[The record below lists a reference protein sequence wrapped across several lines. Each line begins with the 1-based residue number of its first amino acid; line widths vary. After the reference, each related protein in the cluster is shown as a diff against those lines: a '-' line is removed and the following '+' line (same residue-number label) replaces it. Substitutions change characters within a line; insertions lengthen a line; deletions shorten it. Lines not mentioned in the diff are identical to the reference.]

1 MSTLNDIDRSLR
13 TALGSIASG
22 ASLDSA
28 LEAVTSAIRDRT
40 LASSCKIWLVK
51 PGDVCDTCAL
61 VDRCAD
67 RSMCLHFKASAPH
80 GIEEPARVPL
90 TVFRDR
96 VAARGGV
103 ARIGEPSGV
112 GRMLFP
118 SSDVS
123 ASAAF
128 AAFPLKGPAGV
139 LGLIAVMRSTPFSH
153 EETDEL
159 RSFSDVAVLAVRV
172 ADLTSRLQR
181 ASYQIGETAE
191 TRAEV
196 ESLLHAILFGSP
208 EHAVVAEDLQGN
220 ITVFGEGARVLYGYE
235 PDEVIGRAKSDVL
248 FAPEEVESG
257 KIVEILNEV
266 MHTGRCE
273 SVITRIRKNGER
285 FPSRATITVR
295 RDPDGDPAGFVI
307 VERDLSKE
315 RDTARLGESS
325 ARQVAQL
332 EDTVVALK
340 SANALLER
348 DVDTLRRQSADLAAR
363 ASHAFDADEVTAI
376 RIETIRELKGR
387 VAELQS
393 QLLDATTE
401 RDALVAGL
409 VRQNASAELST
420 PSAESHGNAG
430 FRVLADL
437 SQELRSPLSSIVGLS
452 GLVLD
457 GARRMD
463 PREQD
468 AVERIGNSAREMLTL
483 VNNMLDRARIETG
496 EMDLTTDRVDLAEVV
511 GSARTAVEP
520 LAHARRMPI
529 VEDLE
534 PGLPMVVAD
543 RLKVRQILVNL
554 LTFSVR
560 NSREGQIRI
569 EARPRS
575 DGVAVSISHSGPGL
589 ASDRVQAMLDGR
601 GRGGAGL
608 DGSNGL
614 DLGLSVSRMLADM
627 LGGELTVANDHA
639 RGSVLTLRLPNVG
652 PGSVIGASGLLRPID
667 VVYATSDDTGRL
679 ATEALRALGR
689 DAARVDT
696 LERADAILGVAPSAV
711 AIVELG
717 DAGAWSLLDRLAR
730 TDDGPRTVAVGTM
743 AEWGRS
749 LARGAWAYAPRP
761 LTRPRI
767 DAAIAKCLGA
777 ERSRVLV
784 VDDDPASREILATML
799 RHPGL
804 DVVVAST
811 WSEAEAGLRPRLPDA
826 LVINLGIP
834 GTDGVAVVRFLATQP
849 ALSSLGFVLV
859 TAKDLTKAD
868 KRALGPST
876 VVLQQGSF
884 TREELLVSIDRAVTK
899 WPSQS

>member
-437 SQELRSPLSSIVGLS
+437 SQGIRSAASIVDRRTERSRARWCASNGSSRAGRRRTDRELSSRDAHAGQQHAGPGAHRDRRDGPHDRSRRSCRGRRQCAHRGRAS
-452 GLVLD
+452 GACPTDADRRGSGAGPANGRRRPAQGQADSRQSVDLLRWNSQQKSDTNRSAPPKRWSRRLD
-457 GARRMD
+457 FALRTGTGFRPRSGDARWSGARR
-463 PREQD
+463 
-468 AVERIGNSAREMLTL
+468 G
-483 VNNMLDRARIETG
+483 
-496 EMDLTTDRVDLAEVV
+496 
-511 GSARTAVEP
+511 RT
-520 LAHARRMPI
+520 RR
-529 VEDLE
+529 
-534 PGLPMVVAD
+534 
-543 RLKVRQILVNL
+543 
-554 LTFSVR
+554 
-560 NSREGQIRI
+560 
-569 EARPRS
+569 
-575 DGVAVSISHSGPGL
+575 
-589 ASDRVQAMLDGR
+589 
-601 GRGGAGL
+601 
-608 DGSNGL
+608 
-614 DLGLSVSRMLADM
+614 
-627 LGGELTVANDHA
+627 
-639 RGSVLTLRLPNVG
+639 
-652 PGSVIGASGLLRPID
+652 
-667 VVYATSDDTGRL
+667 
-679 ATEALRALGR
+679 
-689 DAARVDT
+689 
-696 LERADAILGVAPSAV
+696 
-711 AIVELG
+711 
-717 DAGAWSLLDRLAR
+717 
-730 TDDGPRTVAVGTM
+730 
-743 AEWGRS
+743 
-749 LARGAWAYAPRP
+749 
-761 LTRPRI
+761 
-767 DAAIAKCLGA
+767 
-777 ERSRVLV
+777 
-784 VDDDPASREILATML
+784 
-799 RHPGL
+799 
-804 DVVVAST
+804 
-811 WSEAEAGLRPRLPDA
+811 
-826 LVINLGIP
+826 
-834 GTDGVAVVRFLATQP
+834 
-849 ALSSLGFVLV
+849 
-859 TAKDLTKAD
+859 
-868 KRALGPST
+868 
-876 VVLQQGSF
+876 
-884 TREELLVSIDRAVTK
+884 
-899 WPSQS
+899 